1 MLYLHKKN
9 VYPIITPEK
18 YFIDRFNNH
27 NSYTEMNPSINI
39 DKNGNVKILVR
50 LVNYK
55 KFSNRTFTV
64 YENYSN
70 SKYVLLKGK
79 INEQE
84 RLDLDCFEYQ
94 DVTYNYLLP
103 IYSTY
108 WKGLEDIRFMD
119 SNTLLITIPECNP
132 SGNPSI
138 FKATL
143 ENNTIH
149 SFITCK
155 PQIIEK
161 NWMPFT
167 DENFNNFV
175 IYSLNPFKIKNIEDE
190 TFKTLSFSEEI
201 AKKLEHFHGSTN
213 GIAYKSGILFLIHIN
228 DDKTQHKW
236 LLFNNKTNEIQ
247 ISNEFVF
254 FRYSYIEFT
263 TSLARFNERIFI
275 SLGVNDDKSF
285 IIETDELSINDCF
298 VAENQCI
305 TSLHDEN
312 SWTVIYE

>member
-9 VYPIITPEK
+9 IYPIITPEK
-18 YFIDRFNNH
+18 YFIDRFNNP
-27 NSYTEMNPSINI
+27 NSYFEMNPSINI

-64 YENYSN
+64 YENYSS

-79 INEQE
+79 INETQ
-84 RLDLDCFEYQ
+84 LLNIDDFECE
-94 DVTYNYLLP
+94 DITYNYLLP
-103 IYSTY
+103 TYPTY

-143 ENNTIH
+143 ENNIIH

-167 DENFNNFV
+167 DENYNNYV

-190 TFKTLSFSEEI
+190 TFKELSFSEEI
-201 AKKLEHFHGSTN
+201 TKQLENFHGSTN
-213 GIAYKSGILFLIHIN
+213 GITYKSEILFLIHIN
-228 DDKTQHKW
+228 GDKTQHKW
-236 LLFNNKTNEIQ
+236 LLFNYKTNEIQ

-254 FRYSYIEFT
+254 FKYSYIEFT
-263 TSLARFNERIFI
+263 TSLTYFNERIFI

-285 IIETDELSINDCF
+285 IIEINEQSINDCF
-298 VAENQCI
+298 ISQKHSISSLSNEN
-305 TSLHDEN
+305 N
-312 SWTVIYE
+312 WTVIYK